1 MGFPEPNPIWKCRK
15 AERYTMRLYVNESE
29 NTTPEAAPEKRAL
42 TTGEKIL
49 VGTLVAGGV
58 GASIYCVHLA
68 VNAVASDAKA
78 VGTGIKAGVD
88 KLKTNKEKKQ
98 AALQTLMAAGYT
110 EEEAKALL

>member
-1 MGFPEPNPIWKCRK
+1 
-15 AERYTMRLYVNESE
+15 MRLYAEE
-29 NTTPEAAPEKRAL
+29 NNNTNPETATEKRQL

-49 VGTLVAGGV
+49 VGTLIAGGV
-58 GASIYCVHLA
+58 GASVYAVHLA

-98 AALQTLMAAGYT
+98 AALQTLMAAGYS

>member
-15 AERYTMRLYVNESE
+15 AERYTMRLYGNESE

-78 VGTGIKAGVD
+78 VGTGIKAGIN
-88 KLKTNKEKKQ
+88 KAKANKEERKK
-98 AALQTLMAAGYT
+98 AIATLMAAGYT